1 MIEFQ
6 FNTSQ
11 NQEVTDCR
19 RGRKPESMETWHSV
33 VPLLFT
39 FCSSVLT
46 WTRGKKQLVNAP
58 ATRCAAALNEPLLL
72 TWEDRAL

>member
-1 MIEFQ
+1 
-6 FNTSQ
+6 
-11 NQEVTDCR
+11 
-19 RGRKPESMETWHSV
+19 METWHSV

-39 FCSSVLT
+39 SSSSVFT
-46 WTRGKKQLVNAP
+46 GTRGTKQLVNAL